1 VVREPFTTSVLSSAT
16 AAAPERVWQAL
27 TCASANLG
35 VPAGLRIVS
44 EWVAGATVRLCPARG
59 GAHDRLCSFGE
70 VVSSTPPR
78 RLSYTLGAG
87 PNGGEPTIIVTW
99 EIAADAGGSVLTL
112 TVDDLA
118 PGGRDDAEARCAW
131 ERIVMSLTVTLDET
145 ARSGGSTRGQ

>member
-1 VVREPFTTSVLSSAT
+1 VVREPFTTSLLSSAT

-35 VPAGLRIVS
+35 VPAGLQIIS
-44 EWVAGATVRLCPARG
+44 EWVAGATVRLSPARG
-59 GAHDRLCSFGE
+59 GAHDGLCSFGE
-70 VVSSTPPR
+70 VVSSIPPR

-87 PNGGEPTIIVTW
+87 PNGGEPTMIVTW
-99 EIAADAGGSVLTL
+99 EIAADAGGSVLML

-118 PGGRDDAEARCAW
+118 PGGDDAEARCAW
-131 ERIVMSLTVTLDET
+131 EGVVRWLTVTLDKT